1 MLQIFDG
8 LLLLVIVVLAWRSLN
23 DRDLFRAVISFI
35 ALGLLIA
42 VAWVRLRAPDV
53 ALAEA
58 AVGSGL
64 TGALIL
70 SALVRMRR
78 RERAAAENPAGGDG
92 MTSRVPVGVLS
103 LALLAALGWAVL
115 SLPSRPAGL
124 TAASLAKL
132 PESGV
137 TNPVTAVLL
146 NYRGYDTLLEV
157 GVLLLAIVAVWS
169 LRRGEWPAS
178 DLLDRPLLHVAVAC
192 GAAGARAGGGL
203 PALDR
208 RLRAGRG
215 VPGRRVARR
224 RHRPRDARRAGA
236 RACWR
241 TTASC
246 ARDSCWG

>member
-78 RERAAAENPAGGDG
+78 RERAAAE
-92 MTSRVPVGVLS
+92 T
-103 LALLAALGWAVL
+103 
-115 SLPSRPAGL
+115 
-124 TAASLAKL
+124 
-132 PESGV
+132 
-137 TNPVTAVLL
+137 
-146 NYRGYDTLLEV
+146 
-157 GVLLLAIVAVWS
+157 
-169 LRRGEWPAS
+169 RREA
-178 DLLDRPLLHVAVAC
+178 
-192 GAAGARAGGGL
+192 
-203 PALDR
+203 
-208 RLRAGRG
+208 
-215 VPGRRVARR
+215 
-224 RHRPRDARRAGA
+224 
-236 RACWR
+236 
-241 TTASC
+241 TE
-246 ARDSCWG
+246 